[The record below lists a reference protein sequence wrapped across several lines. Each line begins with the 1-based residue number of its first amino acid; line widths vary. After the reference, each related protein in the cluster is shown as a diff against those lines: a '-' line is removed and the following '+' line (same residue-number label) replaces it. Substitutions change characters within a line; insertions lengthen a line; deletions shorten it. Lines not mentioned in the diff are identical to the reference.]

1 MVNGTVHC
9 EQVWQE
15 ISNYIEGDVS
25 ADLRAAMDEHF
36 RTCAHCKSVL
46 EGTRNVIRLY
56 GDERMIE
63 VPLGFSRRMERRLVK
78 NARSTHGSWVTWL
91 IPLAALALIAVGLG
105 LANSW
110 QKERVLRARIEL
122 AEKNIPPDMT
132 VLVTLDSKLFH
143 VAGCSL
149 IQGKQVRSMTA
160 KEALKEGYA
169 PCTRCLRKYLEADR
183 VGNLKPVIAT
193 SVDWG
198 PDDDDGPPGGQ

>member
-63 VPLGFSRRMERRLVK
+63 VPLGFSRRLERRLVK
-78 NARSTHGSWVTWL
+78 NARSTHGSWATWL
-91 IPLAALALIAVGLG
+91 IPLAALALIAVGLQVTN
-105 LANSW
+105 LW
-110 QKERVLRARIEL
+110 QRERALRTRIEL

-132 VLVTLDSKLFH
+132 VLVTSDSKIFH

-169 PCTRCLRKYLEADR
+169 PCTLCLRKYLEANR
-183 VGNLKPVIAT
+183 GGPPVQGTQADAGI
-193 SVDWG
+193 
-198 PDDDDGPPGGQ
+198 DDDDHEGGQ

>member
-9 EQVWQE
+9 EQVWHE

-36 RTCAHCKSVL
+36 RTCGRCKSVL

-63 VPLGFSRRMERRLVK
+63 VPLGFSRRMEKRLVQ
-78 NARSTHGSWVTWL
+78 NARPSRRAWSTWL
-91 IPLAALALIAVGLG
+91 IPVAALALIAGGLQ

-110 QKERVLRARIEL
+110 QKERALRTRIEL

-132 VLVTLDSKLFH
+132 VLVTADSKIFH

-183 VGNLKPVIAT
+183 AGPPVQGTQA
-193 SVDWG
+193 DAG
-198 PDDDDGPPGGQ
+198 FDDDDHEGGQ